1 MIEEPRFRGP
11 GAPKAL
17 PDPLTLEEEID
28 YTIAFLD
35 ACFGKK
41 PNEAVFRCALGYNMR
56 VPAAV
61 RRAVA
66 GW

>member
-17 PDPLTLEEEID
+17 PDQLTLEAEID

-41 PNEAVFRCALGYNMR
+41 PTRQHRPQPLGSCPLQAL
-56 VPAAV
+56 AHS
-61 RRAVA
+61 
-66 GW
+66 